1 MTKEQGWAIIAILA
15 AIGAFLVYQHTSKG
29 PSESEKTMMEH
40 YRQSCIM
47 FGTDCAEHKRL
58 KEKYY

>member
-1 MTKEQGWAIIAILA
+1 MILVVLA

-29 PSESEKTMMEH
+29 PSESQKAMMEH
-40 YRQSCIM
+40 YRQSCAVL
-47 FGTDCAEHKRL
+47 GTNCAEHKRL